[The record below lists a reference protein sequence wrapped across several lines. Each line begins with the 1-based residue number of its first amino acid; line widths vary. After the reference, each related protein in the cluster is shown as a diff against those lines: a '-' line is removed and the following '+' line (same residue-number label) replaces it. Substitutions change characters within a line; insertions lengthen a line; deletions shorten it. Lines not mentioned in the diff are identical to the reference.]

1 MITVIVQHQVEDYD
15 AWRPLF
21 DEHGTVRREHGCS
34 SERVYRAVDDPNQT
48 AVVMEY
54 PTREA
59 AEGLLADPSLREA
72 MSRAGVIGA
81 PIVTFGDRVA
91 VPAP

>member
-21 DEHGTVRREHGCS
+21 DGHGTVRREHECS
-34 SERVYRAVDDPNQT
+34 SERVYRAVDDPNHI

-54 PTREA
+54 PTAEA
-59 AEGLLADPSLREA
+59 AEGLLADPSLSEA
-72 MSRAGVIGA
+72 MSRGGVIGA
-81 PIVTFGDRVA
+81 PTVTFGDEVA

>member
-1 MITVIVQHQVEDYD
+1 MIIVIVQHQVEDYD

-21 DEHGTVRREHGCS
+21 DEHGTVRREYGCS
-34 SERVYRAVDDPNQT
+34 SERVYQAVDDPNHT

-72 MSRAGVIGA
+72 MSRGGVIGA
-81 PIVTFGDRVA
+81 PSVTFGDRVA
-91 VPAP
+91 VPAS